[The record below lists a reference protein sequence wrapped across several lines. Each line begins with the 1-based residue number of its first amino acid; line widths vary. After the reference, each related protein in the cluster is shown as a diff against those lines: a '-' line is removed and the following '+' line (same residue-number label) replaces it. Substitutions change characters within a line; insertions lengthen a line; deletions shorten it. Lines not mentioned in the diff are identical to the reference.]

1 MTLNKYLVTLKLVY
15 ITLIV
20 SLLSIGLVA
29 VFVFHLYEAE
39 GVLQSRLSKYA
50 ILAIIAAALA
60 FWTFS
65 NKLLKKDPGIPLR
78 QRVQSWY
85 IFRVV
90 RGAVLESIGMTGIVA
105 SIVTTDKMYLIAPVF
120 VTGILAVSL
129 PTELKLI
136 HELGLSAEEVK
147 ELQTMNN

>member
-1 MTLNKYLVTLKLVY
+1 MTLNKYLATLKLVY
-15 ITLIV
+15 IALIV

-39 GVLQSRLSKYA
+39 GVLQNRISKYA

-65 NKLLKKDPGIPLR
+65 NKLLKKDPAIPLR

-90 RGAVLESIGMTGIVA
+90 RGAVLESVGMTGIVA
-105 SIVTTDKMYLIAPVF
+105 SIITTDKMYLIAPVF
-120 VTGILAVSL
+120 VTGILVASL
-129 PTELKLI
+129 PTEFKLVY
-136 HELGLSAEEVK
+136 ELGLNTEEVK
-147 ELQTMNN
+147 ELQTMKN